1 MSTCIINW
9 NKAQEFKKAVDK
21 YLDESFKDLG
31 LTKLEGV
38 YLATLFEKDGVSLID
53 LTNNVHMDKANTT
66 RVINILEE
74 KGYVF
79 RKTDEK
85 DSRKF
90 KIYITERAKE
100 LKDFVVAKIEEF
112 NKIAYNGLS
121 KNEIDA
127 FKLTISKILS
137 NLNLI

>member
-1 MSTCIINW
+1 MGTCIINL

-21 YLDESFKDLG
+21 YLDESFKELG

-66 RVINILEE
+66 RVINVLE
-74 KGYVF
+74 KKDYVF

-90 KIYITERAKE
+90 KIFITEKAKK
-100 LKDFVVAKIEEF
+100 LKNCVVSKTEEF
-112 NKIAYNGLS
+112 NKIAYNGLT

-127 FKLTISKILS
+127 FKLTLSKILS

>member
-1 MSTCIINW
+1 MGTCIINL

-31 LTKLEGV
+31 LTKLEGL

-53 LTNNVHMDKANTT
+53 LTHNVHMDKANTT
-66 RVINILEE
+66 RVINLLEE
-74 KGYVF
+74 KDYVF

-90 KIYITERAKE
+90 KIFITEKAKK
-100 LKDFVVAKIEEF
+100 LKNCVISKMEEF
-112 NKIAYNGLS
+112 NKIAYNGLT
-121 KNEIDA
+121 KNEIDT
-127 FKLTISKILS
+127 FKLTLSKILS